1 MTIQRYKL
9 IGASAAIWLASF
21 GVYADETY
29 EPKAYQPSVEYSASV
44 HSDRMDTASE
54 KPNKPKLMPEMSA
67 SKTVET
73 TVSSIAAEPHEASSG
88 VKNDDSTISNYL
100 FLGLLAIVGFFW
112 YRRKQAL
119 QSPAINSSDSLVTR
133 PVVGL
138 TGVERYI
145 EKIQPQKTGVAK
157 YLERQA
163 GRETVTG
170 VAKYLIKQKLESR

>member
-9 IGASAAIWLASF
+9 IGATALLLASF

-29 EPKAYQPSVEYSASV
+29 EPTAYQPSVQYSASL
-44 HSDRMDTASE
+44 HSDRVDTASE
-54 KPNKPKLMPEMSA
+54 KPNKPKLMPEMSV
-67 SKTVET
+67 SKTVEP
-73 TVSSIAAEPHEASSG
+73 TVSSIAVEPHEASG
-88 VKNDDSTISNYL
+88 VKNDDFTISNYL

-112 YRRKQAL
+112 YRRKQTL
-119 QSPAINSSDSLVTR
+119 QSPATNSSDSMVTKSI
-133 PVVGL
+133 GL

-163 GRETVTG
+163 GREPVTG
-170 VAKYLIKQKLESR
+170 VTKYLIKQKIES